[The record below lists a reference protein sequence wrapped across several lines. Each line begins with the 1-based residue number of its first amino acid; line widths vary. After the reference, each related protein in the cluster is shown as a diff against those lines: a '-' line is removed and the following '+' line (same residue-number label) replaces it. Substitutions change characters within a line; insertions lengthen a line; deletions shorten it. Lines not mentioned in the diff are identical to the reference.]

1 MVVFTPACIVCNLKM
16 SDAPGLSLSPSISV
30 SIVVYF
36 PDAAWLTT
44 TLETL
49 VAALSHAR
57 HAGAMR
63 RATICLVDNETL
75 NAVSP
80 FSAQLENMCKEFG
93 WLETIS
99 IAGHGNIGYGRAN
112 NLAIARC
119 TDADF
124 HLVLNPDVSVNAD
137 AITNALH
144 FLQKNIDCAM
154 VSPVATAPDGQAL
167 YLVKRFPEI
176 FTLLLRGFA
185 PLSIKQRSRA
195 RLDAYERREISF
207 DAGLSDAEIISGCFM
222 LIRHEALAR
231 VGGFDPAFFL
241 YFEDFD
247 LSVRIHKFA
256 DIARVADVRIVH
268 AGGGAAAKSG
278 RHVWWFVR
286 SALRFY
292 GKHGWQLPTA
302 NAAKNN

>member
-1 MVVFTPACIVCNLKM
+1 M
-16 SDAPGLSLSPSISV
+16 SDAPGLSLSPSLSV

-36 PDAAWLTT
+36 PDAAWLAT
-44 TLETL
+44 TLATL
-49 VAALSHAR
+49 VAALTHAR

-63 RATICLVDNETL
+63 RAKICLVDNETL

-80 FSAQLENMCKEFG
+80 YSAQLESMCQEFG
-93 WLETIS
+93 WLETVS

-119 TDADF
+119 TDSDF

-144 FLQKNIDCAM
+144 YLQKNIDCAM

-167 YLVKRFPEI
+167 YLVKRFPDL

-185 PLSIKQRSRA
+185 PASIRQRHQA
-195 RLDAYERREISF
+195 RLDAYERRETSF
-207 DAGLSDAEIISGCFM
+207 DAGLIDAEIVSGCFM
-222 LIRHEALAR
+222 LIRLEALTR

-256 DIARVADVRIVH
+256 SIARVADVRIVH
-268 AGGGAAAKSG
+268 AGGNAAAKG
-278 RHVWWFVR
+278 WRHVWWFVR

-292 GKHGWQLPTA
+292 GKHGWRLSTE
-302 NAAKNN
+302 NVRK

>member
-1 MVVFTPACIVCNLKM
+1 M
-16 SDAPGLSLSPSISV
+16 SDAPGVSSSPSVSV
-30 SIVVYF
+30 SIGVYF

-49 VAALSHAR
+49 VAALAHAR

-75 NAVSP
+75 NAASP
-80 FSAQLENMCKEFG
+80 YSAQLESACEEFG
-93 WLETIS
+93 WIDAVS

-119 TDADF
+119 TDSDF
-124 HLVLNPDVSVNAD
+124 YLVLNPDVKFNED

-144 FLQKNIDCAM
+144 YLQKNIDCAM
-154 VSPVATAPDGQAL
+154 VSPVATAPDGEAL

-185 PLSIKQRSRA
+185 PTSIQQRYQA
-195 RLDAYERREISF
+195 RLDAYERRETSF

-222 LIRHEALAR
+222 MIRAKALAR

-256 DIARVADVRIVH
+256 GIARVANVRIVH
-268 AGGGAAAKSG
+268 AGGNAFAKGG
-278 RHVWWFVR
+278 RHVWWFAR
-286 SALRFY
+286 SALRFFW
-292 GKHGWQLPTA
+292 KHRVRLPID
-302 NAAKNN
+302 KVRE

>member
-1 MVVFTPACIVCNLKM
+1 M
-16 SDAPGLSLSPSISV
+16 SEASGLSLSPSISI

-36 PDAAWLTT
+36 PDAAWLAT

-63 RATICLVDNETL
+63 RATVCLVDNETL

-80 FSAQLENMCKEFG
+80 FSAQLESMCNEFG
-93 WLETIS
+93 WMEAIS
-99 IAGHGNIGYGRAN
+99 IAGHGNVGYGRAN

-119 TDADF
+119 TDSDF
-124 HLVLNPDVSVNAD
+124 HLVLNPDVKINED

-144 FLQKNIDCAM
+144 YLQKNIDCAM

-167 YLVKRFPEI
+167 YLVKRFPDLS
-176 FTLLLRGFA
+176 TLLLRGFA
-185 PLSIKQRSRA
+185 PASIRQQYQA
-195 RLDAYERREISF
+195 RLDAYERRETSF
-207 DAGLSDAEIISGCFM
+207 DAPLSDAEIVSGCFM
-222 LIRHEALAR
+222 LIRHAALAR
-231 VGGFDPAFFL
+231 VDGFDPGFFL

-247 LSVRIHKFA
+247 LSYRISKFSS
-256 DIARVADVRIVH
+256 IARVADVRIAH
-268 AGGGAAAKSG
+268 AGGSAATKG
-278 RHVWWFVR
+278 WRHVWLFVR

-292 GKHGWQLPTA
+292 WKHG
-302 NAAKNN
+302 

>member
-1 MVVFTPACIVCNLKM
+1 M
-16 SDAPGLSLSPSISV
+16 SDTPDPSLSPSLSV

-36 PDAAWLTT
+36 PDAAWLTA

-63 RATICLVDNETL
+63 RAKICLVDNETL

-80 FSAQLENMCKEFG
+80 YSAQLENLCQEFG
-93 WLETIS
+93 WMETIS

-112 NLAIARC
+112 NLAVARC

-144 FLQKNIDCAM
+144 YLQKNIDCAM

-185 PLSIKQRSRA
+185 SASIRQRHRA
-195 RLDAYERREISF
+195 RLDAYERRETSF
-207 DAGLSDAEIISGCFM
+207 DAGLSDAEIVSGCFM
-222 LIRHEALAR
+222 LIRREALAR

-247 LSVRIHKFA
+247 LSVRIIKFSG
-256 DIARVADVRIVH
+256 IARVADVRIVH
-268 AGGGAAAKSG
+268 AGGSAAAKG
-278 RHVWWFVR
+278 WRHVWWFVR

-292 GKHGWQLPTA
+292 WQHGWRLPTDIVR
-302 NAAKNN
+302 K

>member
-1 MVVFTPACIVCNLKM
+1 M
-16 SDAPGLSLSPSISV
+16 SDTPDPSLSPSLSV

-36 PDAAWLTT
+36 PDAAWLTA

-63 RATICLVDNETL
+63 RATVCLVDNETL

-80 FSAQLENMCKEFG
+80 FSAQLENLSKEFG
-93 WLETIS
+93 WMEAVS
-99 IAGHGNIGYGRAN
+99 IVGHGNVGYGRGN

-124 HLVLNPDVSVNAD
+124 HLVLNPDVKIDAD

-144 FLQKNIDCAM
+144 YLQNIIGCAM

-167 YLVKRFPEI
+167 YLVKRFPQF

-185 PLSIKQRSRA
+185 PVSIRQRYQG
-195 RLDAYERREISF
+195 RLDTYERRDAAF

-222 LIRHEALAR
+222 LIRAKALAR

-247 LSVRIHKFA
+247 LSLRINKFA
-256 DIARVADVRIVH
+256 SIARVADVRIVH
-268 AGGGAAAKSG
+268 AGGQAAAKGG
-278 RHVWWFVR
+278 RHLWWFAH
-286 SALRFY
+286 SALRFFW
-292 GKHGWQLPTA
+292 KHRARLALENSLQ
-302 NAAKNN
+302 NKS

>member
-1 MVVFTPACIVCNLKM
+1 M
-16 SDAPGLSLSPSISV
+16 SDTPDIPPSLSI

-36 PDAAWLTT
+36 PDAQWLTT

-49 VAALSHAR
+49 VASLANAR

-63 RATICLVDNETL
+63 RAKICLVDNQTL
-75 NAVSP
+75 AAASP
-80 FSAQLENMCKEFG
+80 YSAQLENLCKEFG

-144 FLQKNIDCAM
+144 YLQKHGDCAM

-176 FTLLLRGFA
+176 FALLLRGFA
-185 PLSIKQRSRA
+185 PASIKQRYQA
-195 RLDAYERREISF
+195 RLDAYERRESSF
-207 DAGLSDAEIISGCFM
+207 DAGLSDAEIVSGCFM
-222 LIRHEALAR
+222 LMRAKALAR

-247 LSVRIHKFA
+247 LSVRINKLA
-256 DIARVADVRIVH
+256 GIARVANVHIVH
-268 AGGGAAAKSG
+268 AGGSAATKSW
-278 RHVWWFVR
+278 RHVWLFAR
-286 SALRFY
+286 SAVRFFW
-292 GKHGWQLPTA
+292 KHRARLST
-302 NAAKNN
+302 KNVRQ